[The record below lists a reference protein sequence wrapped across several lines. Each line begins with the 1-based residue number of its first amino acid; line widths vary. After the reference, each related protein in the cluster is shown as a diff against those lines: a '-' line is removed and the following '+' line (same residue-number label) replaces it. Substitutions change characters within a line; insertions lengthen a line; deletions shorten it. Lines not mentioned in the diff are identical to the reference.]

1 PTRHWLQPKRVAVKD
16 GKVAGIELEYTAL
29 EEGKL
34 TTTGETGIIAAEQ
47 IFKAIGQSF
56 QASGLGALQMESG
69 RIVVDAEGRT
79 SFARVWAGGDCVLG
93 GEDLTVSAVA
103 MGRDSAESI
112 NRAFA
117 ADAPLASAVA

>member
-1 PTRHWLQPKRVAVKD
+1 KRIAVKD

-29 EEGKL
+29 EDGKL

-47 IFKAIGQSF
+47 IFKAIGQTF

-69 RIVVDAEGRT
+69 RIVVDAAGRT
-79 SFARVWAGGDCVLG
+79 SLAKIWAGGDCVLG

-103 MGRDSAESI
+103 MGRDCAESI
-112 NRAFA
+112 NQALA